1 MSYISIMR
9 FLSFFLPGVNI
20 FDRLLTKS
28 QRAESVSSTIHH
40 LFREQATG
48 KKKRER
54 TRSALLDSAISV
66 FASKGFEATRIID
79 ITSHADMANGT
90 FYNYYQDKDELL
102 RDVATGLAVEI
113 TSRINDEMDGLT
125 HGPTRVTLA
134 TARLLQVA
142 RREPEWLDVFLE
154 GVFIVPELRS
164 ATVQYLRQD
173 LEMGIEQG
181 HFTINI
187 NLLLVNQILSLI
199 RAALL
204 LDRDMSDDTLTQTCE
219 AVLRLLGIPPGRAA
233 KQVSNVFKRHLSGGK
248 ETAPNPT
255 NG

>member
-1 MSYISIMR
+1 MSATTHY
-9 FLSFFLPGVNI
+9 
-20 FDRLLTKS
+20 
-28 QRAESVSSTIHH
+28 
-40 LFREQATG
+40 LFREQTSG

-79 ITSHADMANGT
+79 ITSHADLANGT

-102 RDVATGLAVEI
+102 RDVAAGLAVEI
-113 TSRINDEMDGLT
+113 AGRINTEMEGLT
-125 HGPTRVTLA
+125 HGPVRVTLA
-134 TARLLQVA
+134 TARLLQIA
-142 RREPEWLDVFLE
+142 KREPEWVDVLLA
-154 GVFIVPELRS
+154 GIFIVPELQS

-181 HFTINI
+181 HFAINI

-204 LDRDMSDDTLTQTCE
+204 LDRGMSDDTITQTCE
-219 AVLRLLGIPPGRAA
+219 ATLRLLGIPPGRAA
-233 KQVSNVFKRHLSGGK
+233 KQVSSVFKRHLSGD
-248 ETAPNPT
+248 
-255 NG
+255 

>member
-1 MSYISIMR
+1 MSAI
-9 FLSFFLPGVNI
+9 
-20 FDRLLTKS
+20 T
-28 QRAESVSSTIHH
+28 HH
-40 LFREQATG
+40 LFREQTTG

-79 ITSHADMANGT
+79 ITTHAEMANGT

-102 RDVATGLAVEI
+102 RDVAAGLAVEI
-113 TSRINDEMDGLT
+113 TGRINDEMEGLN
-125 HGPTRVTLA
+125 HGPTRVALA
-134 TARLLQVA
+134 TARLLKIA
-142 RREPEWLDVFLE
+142 RREPEWLNVLLE
-154 GVFIVPELRS
+154 GLFIVPELQS

-181 HFTINI
+181 HFTIGI

-204 LDRDMSDDTLTQTCE
+204 LDPDMSDATIAQTCE
-219 AVLRLLGIPPGRAA
+219 AVLRLLGMTPKRAS
-233 KQVSNVFKRHLSGGK
+233 KLVSRVFECRLFGN
-248 ETAPNPT
+248 E
-255 NG
+255 

>member
-1 MSYISIMR
+1 MAA
-9 FLSFFLPGVNI
+9 
-20 FDRLLTKS
+20 TAH
-28 QRAESVSSTIHH
+28 Q
-40 LFREQATG
+40 LFREQSTG

-66 FASKGFEATRIID
+66 FANKGYEATRIID
-79 ITSHADMANGT
+79 ITNHANLANGT

-113 TSRINDEMDGLT
+113 TGRINDEMEGLT
-125 HGPTRVTLA
+125 HGPTRVVLA
-134 TARLLQVA
+134 TARLLQIA
-142 RREPEWLDVFLE
+142 RQEPEWINVFLE
-154 GVFIVPELRS
+154 GVFIVPELQS

-181 HFTINI
+181 HFTITI

-204 LDRDMSDDTLTQTCE
+204 LDPQMSDDTLTQTCE
-219 AVLRLLGIPPGRAA
+219 AVLRLLGVTPAKA
-233 KQVSNVFKRHLSGGK
+233 TKQVTNVFQRHLES
-248 ETAPNPT
+248 
-255 NG
+255 